1 MSRADAEAF
10 RAIRLEGLE
19 RHPAAFG
26 ASFKDESGRPLSF
39 FAETAGRTFR
49 ARRGRAGPA
58 DGRRGLQFH
67 DSEKKRHRGTLWGMY
82 VREEA
87 RGTGIARRLVEG
99 ILTHARQR
107 VEEVSLS
114 VWSENPA
121 AIALYKSTGFVVTA
135 QDARAIKIDG
145 IYYDHLLMQVRFV
158 DKLAHA
164 LSAYSSST
172 TYGPPPTDAREEN
185 STKRSTVKLRAG
197 K

>member
-19 RHPAAFG
+19 RHPASFG

-39 FAETAGRTFR
+39 FAETLDGHFVLGAED
-49 ARRGRAGPA
+49 RGRLMGVASF
-58 DGRRGLQFH
+58 QFH
-67 DSEKKRHRGTLWGMY
+67 DGEKKRHRGTLWGMY

-99 ILTHARQR
+99 ILAHARQR

-145 IYYDHLLMQVRFV
+145 VYYDHLLMQVRFV
-158 DKLAHA
+158 E
-164 LSAYSSST
+164 S
-172 TYGPPPTDAREEN
+172 
-185 STKRSTVKLRAG
+185 
-197 K
+197 